1 MTLMELLQKG
11 GPLMIPLGI
20 LSLLAAVLTIERIL
34 ALRIHRIVPEEL
46 HKKVLSLLRDKNF
59 DAAEAACA
67 ANDSGLARVSLTA
80 MRHRRLSRAEIKELM
95 QESGELEVSWMSRF
109 VEGIGT
115 IATVAPLVGLLG
127 TVTGMIQVFQKVSA
141 EIQPSIAQLAE
152 GIWEALIT
160 TGAGLTVAIP
170 SYLAY
175 RWLDALMTRRVM
187 SLEEASLQ
195 ILDTL
200 HEPVSS
206 EDNS

>member
-127 TVTGMIQVFQKVSA
+127 TVTGMIQVFQKVSV

-195 ILDTL
+195 ILDAL
-200 HEPVSS
+200 HEPASS

>member
-34 ALRIHRIVPEEL
+34 ALRMHRVVPEEL
-46 HKKVLSLLRDKNF
+46 HKKVLSLLRAKNF

-67 ANDSGLARVSLTA
+67 ANDSALARVSLTA
-80 MRHRRLSRAEIKELM
+80 MRHRRLSRSEVKELM
-95 QESGELEVSWMSRF
+95 QESGELEVSWMNRF
-109 VEGIGT
+109 IEGIGT

-141 EIQPSIAQLAE
+141 EVQPSIAQLAE

-175 RWLDALMTRRVM
+175 RWLDALMNRRIM

-195 ILDTL
+195 VLDTL
-200 HEPVSS
+200 HDPAPPEEGS
-206 EDNS
+206 